1 MSVFYVPSVNL
12 IGCGVINE
20 IGDHIKELGYKKALL
35 VTDHYIASSDFLP
48 KVTAP
53 VSAETLY
60 HLIRKALSMSFLVM
74 LSQIQ
79 LLKMLK
85 MV

>member
-20 IGDHIKELGYKKALL
+20 IGGHIKELGYKKALL
-35 VTDHYIASSDFLP
+35 VTDHYIASSDILP

-53 VSAETLY
+53 LDKEGIEYVV
-60 HLIRKALSMSFLVM
+60 LVM
-74 LSQIQ
+74 LSRIQ